1 MRHSKAGMQQ
11 SEVTGWKKKTQGT
24 HSLSHSGEYRES
36 FKPENLPLNYKKPK
50 EQEMRIRSQE
60 HDGQKKKQR
69 KRKYKR
75 QIEKG
80 NKPCKHLDK
89 RFFPV

>member
-1 MRHSKAGMQQ
+1 MQQ

-24 HSLSHSGEYRES
+24 RSLSHSGEYRES

-60 HDGQKKKQR
+60 HDGQKKKIQEADR
-69 KRKYKR
+69 ER
-75 QIEKG
+75 E
-80 NKPCKHLDK
+80 
-89 RFFPV
+89 